1 MRLSRTL
8 RSCAAQ
14 LRYGFSLPFCGPGSC
29 AFRPLLPYPFIPFH
43 RFMKKISVAIV
54 LALVAGCGWWY
65 WQHRED
71 DGKVSYLSEAVER
84 GTITKQVVATGVIDA
99 VDLVSVGAQV
109 SGQIKK
115 LHVKLGQQVKKGD
128 MVAEIDSVSQ
138 LNQYNSDKANLAS
151 RQAELVSKQAA
162 LRIAQVRYDR
172 EKALFGKNATSR
184 EALENAENSLALARA
199 EVVAVQSLI
208 KQGQLAIDTDELNLG
223 YTRIVA
229 PLDGTVVSVVVDEG
243 QTVNSNQSAPTIV
256 QIADLGRMEN
266 KIEISE
272 GDIGVIREKMPLTFT
287 VLSLPDKIFET
298 RISSLDPGMTTLSN
312 GGYSKTSSADSGSS
326 SSSASEAVYFY
337 GKAVL
342 DNQEGLLRIGM
353 TTENTITVARAEDVL
368 LVPIIAVQNRD
379 GQRSVQVLGAQ
390 GQPEARAVEIGLSDG
405 VRVEIKSGL
414 KEGERVIMGQLSQE
428 EIRNAAKMPG
438 GPGGPN

>member
-1 MRLSRTL
+1 
-8 RSCAAQ
+8 
-14 LRYGFSLPFCGPGSC
+14 
-29 AFRPLLPYPFIPFH
+29 
-43 RFMKKISVAIV
+43 MKKISVAIV

-184 EALENAENSLALARA
+184 EALENAENGLALARA

-208 KQGQLAIDTDELNLG
+208 KQSQLAIDTDELNLG

-229 PLDGTVVSVVVDEG
+229 PLDDRDRKSVV
-243 QTVNSNQSAPTIV
+243 
-256 QIADLGRMEN
+256 
-266 KIEISE
+266 
-272 GDIGVIREKMPLTFT
+272 
-287 VLSLPDKIFET
+287 
-298 RISSLDPGMTTLSN
+298 
-312 GGYSKTSSADSGSS
+312 
-326 SSSASEAVYFY
+326 
-337 GKAVL
+337 
-342 DNQEGLLRIGM
+342 
-353 TTENTITVARAEDVL
+353 
-368 LVPIIAVQNRD
+368 
-379 GQRSVQVLGAQ
+379 
-390 GQPEARAVEIGLSDG
+390 
-405 VRVEIKSGL
+405 
-414 KEGERVIMGQLSQE
+414 
-428 EIRNAAKMPG
+428 
-438 GPGGPN
+438 

>member
-1 MRLSRTL
+1 
-8 RSCAAQ
+8 
-14 LRYGFSLPFCGPGSC
+14 
-29 AFRPLLPYPFIPFH
+29 
-43 RFMKKISVAIV
+43 
-54 LALVAGCGWWY
+54 
-65 WQHRED
+65 
-71 DGKVSYLSEAVER
+71 
-84 GTITKQVVATGVIDA
+84 
-99 VDLVSVGAQV
+99 
-109 SGQIKK
+109 
-115 LHVKLGQQVKKGD
+115 

-208 KQGQLAIDTDELNLG
+208 KQSQLAIDTDELNLG

-272 GDIGVIREKMPLTFT
+272 GDIGVIREKMPIAFT
-287 VLSLPDKIFET
+287 VLSLPDKVFET

-414 KEGERVIMGQLSQE
+414 KEGERVVMGQLSQE

>member
-1 MRLSRTL
+1 M
-8 RSCAAQ
+8 
-14 LRYGFSLPFCGPGSC
+14 P
-29 AFRPLLPYPFIPFH
+29 
-43 RFMKKISVAIV
+43 
-54 LALVAGCGWWY
+54 
-65 WQHRED
+65 
-71 DGKVSYLSEAVER
+71 
-84 GTITKQVVATGVIDA
+84 
-99 VDLVSVGAQV
+99 
-109 SGQIKK
+109 
-115 LHVKLGQQVKKGD
+115 
-128 MVAEIDSVSQ
+128 
-138 LNQYNSDKANLAS
+138 
-151 RQAELVSKQAA
+151 
-162 LRIAQVRYDR
+162 IA
-172 EKALFGKNATSR
+172 
-184 EALENAENSLALARA
+184 
-199 EVVAVQSLI
+199 
-208 KQGQLAIDTDELNLG
+208 
-223 YTRIVA
+223 
-229 PLDGTVVSVVVDEG
+229 
-243 QTVNSNQSAPTIV
+243 
-256 QIADLGRMEN
+256 
-266 KIEISE
+266 
-272 GDIGVIREKMPLTFT
+272 FT
-287 VLSLPDKIFET
+287 VLSLPDKVFET

-414 KEGERVIMGQLSQE
+414 KEGERVVMGQLSQE